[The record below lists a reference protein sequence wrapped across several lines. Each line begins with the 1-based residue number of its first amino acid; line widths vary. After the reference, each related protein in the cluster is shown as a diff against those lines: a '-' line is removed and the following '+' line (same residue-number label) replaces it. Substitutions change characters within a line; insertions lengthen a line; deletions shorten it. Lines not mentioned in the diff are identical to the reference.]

1 MAQFYADHDMLNEP
15 FDYEQASVNHA
26 ARWQAMAQFYADYD
40 MLNEPFD
47 YEQAA
52 ANHAARW
59 QAMAQFYADH
69 DMLKAAAS
77 PEAAGIVYAMA
88 PVDLKLFNTVEVSP
102 ASKPST
108 VAAADR
114 KFFYSNYLNWNGSE
128 RLAYEYPAN
137 R

>member
-1 MAQFYADHDMLNEP
+1 MVSLGVILMSLFLLASCRPGDQAGAAVLAQ
-15 FDYEQASVNHA
+15 A
-26 ARWQAMAQFYADYD
+26 AGNVSISGSTQV
-40 MLNEPFD
+40 D

-52 ANHAARW
+52 DNHAARW

-88 PVDLKLFNTVEVSP
+88 PVDLKLFNTGEVSP
-102 ASKPST
+102 ASKPSP

-114 KFFYSNYLNWNGSE
+114 KFFYSNYLNGNGSE